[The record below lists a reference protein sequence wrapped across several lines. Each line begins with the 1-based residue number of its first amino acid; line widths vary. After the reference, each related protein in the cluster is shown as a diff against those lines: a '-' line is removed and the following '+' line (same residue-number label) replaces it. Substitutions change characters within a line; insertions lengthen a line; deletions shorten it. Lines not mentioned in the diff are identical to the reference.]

1 MRYAEACLIDTSR
14 PSHSMPLL
22 RLCKSFGW
30 HRYAT
35 LDGTPDRPSWIP
47 SEFSLEDQPCAFGDF
62 RASSSRRDL
71 PCATWDAEGPMLKL
85 IPKEL
90 SYLGSCCVGGFY
102 HPLWLEPARDR
113 AGSFDSLGCSVAFDR
128 PDLAAQARHFSGSA
142 ALPEEDYLDRVLHA
156 RHLYLSAGV
165 IHCQLALNF
174 GGADVTLVAYG
185 NDQADNLRLV
195 QSVLRHSGIFVS
207 PETAESCL
215 TLSFR
220 APQEPLCSPITG
232 EAVTTIYKRLTRRPY
247 A

>member
-1 MRYAEACLIDTSR
+1 
-14 PSHSMPLL
+14 
-22 RLCKSFGW
+22 
-30 HRYAT
+30 
-35 LDGTPDRPSWIP
+35 
-47 SEFSLEDQPCAFGDF
+47 
-62 RASSSRRDL
+62 
-71 PCATWDAEGPMLKL
+71 
-85 IPKEL
+85 
-90 SYLGSCCVGGFY
+90 
-102 HPLWLEPARDR
+102 
-113 AGSFDSLGCSVAFDR
+113 
-128 PDLAAQARHFSGSA
+128 
-142 ALPEEDYLDRVLHA
+142 
-156 RHLYLSAGV
+156 
-165 IHCQLALNF
+165 LNF